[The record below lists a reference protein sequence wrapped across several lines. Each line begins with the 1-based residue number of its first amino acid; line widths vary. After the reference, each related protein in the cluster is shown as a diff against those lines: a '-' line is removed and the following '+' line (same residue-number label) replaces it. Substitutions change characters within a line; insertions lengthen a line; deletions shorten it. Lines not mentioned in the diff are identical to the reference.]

1 LALAA
6 MLAARLIMF
15 VSPALADE
23 IWFTRSG
30 TKLRAKASTSANA
43 IITIKGGEEV
53 SVVSRSGGWS
63 QVRYGSHTGYI
74 RSDLL
79 VQLTRS
85 GYIPL
90 ENGNECPQVKD
101 VQTALRDLGYFSGK
115 CDGKFGDD
123 TESAVKAFQ
132 KRNSIGAD
140 GIAGGE
146 TQRVLYSGAAIAAD
160 GISGAGLPGLPD
172 AQSSAAATTSATSA
186 TASVSLK
193 KGDTGTAV
201 KAMQSMLK
209 NLGYIT
215 FAPDG
220 VFGSGT
226 ETAVIEFQSRNGLSA
241 DGKVGAATLNAL
253 SSSKAVAAAAS
264 TTTAAN
270 TKITL
275 KKGDS
280 GSEVTKMQKRLREL
294 GYISFAADGKF
305 GSGTR
310 TGVIA
315 FQKANKLSADGVAGS
330 GTLTLLYSS
339 SAKAASASTVS
350 GSSSSASA
358 SSAPSNSQVKLLHFF
373 DVVKVKYK
381 AGATITVYD
390 PASGLSWKLQFMSL
404 GRHAD
409 SEPVTANDTAVMNKA
424 FGNTTTWTPK
434 AVLVK
439 FPDGVWSMATMHNT
453 PHLSSTIKDNNFAGH
468 LCVHFLRDMD
478 EVTKNDPNYGVQ
490 NQKALRAAW
499 KAMTGQVVN

>member
-1 LALAA
+1 
-6 MLAARLIMF
+6 MF

-63 QVRYGSHTGYI
+63 QVRYRSHTGYI

-146 TQRVLYSGAAIAAD
+146 TQRVLYSGAAIAVD

-172 AQSSAAATTSATSA
+172 ASSSAAATTGGTSA
-186 TASVSLK
+186 AVSVSLK

-201 KAMQSMLK
+201 KAMQSLLK

-226 ETAVIEFQSRNGLSA
+226 EKAVIEFQSRNGLSA
-241 DGKVGAATLNAL
+241 DGKVGAATLNVL

-264 TTTAAN
+264 STITSTAA

-294 GYISFAADGKF
+294 GYISFTADGKF
-305 GSGTR
+305 GSGTQ

-315 FQKANKLSADGVAGS
+315 FQKANKLSADGVAGA

-350 GSSSSASA
+350 GSSSGTTA
-358 SSAPSNSQVKLLHFF
+358 SSAPANSQVKLLHFF

-381 AGATITVYD
+381 AGTAVTVYD

-409 SEPVTANDTAVMNKA
+409 SEPMTANDTAVMNKA

-434 AVLVK
+434 AVLIK

-453 PHLSSTIKDNNFAGH
+453 PHLSSTIKDNNFSGH

-499 KAMTGQVVN
+499 KALTGQAVN